1 MTRYRS
7 TRELAARL
15 EEGTLESEIDATKM
29 ADKSTQRQKLSM
41 IGMSEKGYDAG
52 EEMKSADVSQSPDL
66 EGGDDC
72 FQENGDETLLDQ
84 AIRWNASKGKHV
96 SG

>member
-41 IGMSEKGYDAG
+41 IGMSEKGPMP
-52 EEMKSADVSQSPDL
+52 EK
-66 EGGDDC
+66 
-72 FQENGDETLLDQ
+72 
-84 AIRWNASKGKHV
+84 R
-96 SG
+96 